1 MKPISRRSLALRL
14 PNGLSS
20 EAMAESVTPAEL
32 KDRLSKSEA
41 ALLVLDVRED
51 WEYQICH
58 IAGSRNCPVADIP
71 TLIEELDREAPTVV
85 VCHHGIRSRHVA
97 EFLERSGFTNACNLE
112 GGIDAWA
119 REIDPQMP
127 TY

>member
-1 MKPISRRSLALRL
+1 MAQSLSPSELR
-14 PNGLSS
+14 
-20 EAMAESVTPAEL
+20 E
-32 KDRLSKSEA
+32 RLSASEGLP
-41 ALLVLDVRED
+41 LLLDVRED

-58 IAGSRNCPVADIP
+58 IPGSRNHPVSQVPA
-71 TLIEELDREAPTVV
+71 LLEELDPDAGTVV
-85 VCHHGIRSRHVA
+85 ICHHGIRSQHVA
-97 EFLERSGFTNACNLE
+97 EFLERSGFTDVCNLE

>member
-1 MKPISRRSLALRL
+1 MAHSLA
-14 PNGLSS
+14 
-20 EAMAESVTPAEL
+20 PAEL
-32 KDRLSKSEA
+32 REQLSTSEGSS
-41 ALLVLDVRED
+41 LLLDVRED

-58 IAGSRNCPVADIP
+58 IEGSRNCPVSQVP
-71 TLIEELDREAPTVV
+71 TLLAELDPDTPTVV
-85 VCHHGIRSRHVA
+85 ICHHGVRSQHVA
-97 EFLERSGFTNACNLE
+97 EFLERSGFSKVCNLE

>member
-1 MKPISRRSLALRL
+1 MTQSLTPSELREQLSASHGL
-14 PNGLSS
+14 P
-20 EAMAESVTPAEL
+20 
-32 KDRLSKSEA
+32 
-41 ALLVLDVRED
+41 LLLDVRED

-58 IAGSRNCPVADIP
+58 IQGSRNYPVSQVPA
-71 TLIEELDREAPTVV
+71 LLQELDPDARTVV
-85 VCHHGIRSRHVA
+85 ICHHGVRSQHVA
-97 EFLERSGFTNACNLE
+97 EFLERSGFTEVCNLE